1 MPARLPPPPAVN
13 TPPRTFT
20 ERDYGHDV
28 YHGYVNSIRHA
39 TTSDLW
45 NGSKAY
51 ELGILIGAHLILFNS
66 RDDNWDMSSDGLS
79 HFFRMFYYKRPRH
92 QPRLDRENVNR
103 PAYHFIGK
111 ELRTVFP
118 RDPFR
123 DELVSNPLFL
133 SSLSINPSTEI
144 NPQSTLQM
152 ALGNKRKSKH
162 TPNKADG
169 YYRTIGP
176 WIRVDIHG
184 ERWLQHGLPVIS
196 SPGRDWRHCWD
207 HQSAHILNLA
217 NALSEGIDN
226 ILTHWLSIMKGLLK
240 FSTVRILFPLPTN
253 IASNTHIFLQIGSR
267 RIRVV

>member
-1 MPARLPPPPAVN
+1 MKLRFTPHPQPLRANRVPPPSDSYTPPAKIIKWCNESKSLSPYLSPKRLSSIPLFISHPQTTMPARLPPPPAVN

-133 SSLSINPSTEI
+133 SS
-144 NPQSTLQM
+144 
-152 ALGNKRKSKH
+152 
-162 TPNKADG
+162 
-169 YYRTIGP
+169 
-176 WIRVDIHG
+176 
-184 ERWLQHGLPVIS
+184 
-196 SPGRDWRHCWD
+196 
-207 HQSAHILNLA
+207 
-217 NALSEGIDN
+217 
-226 ILTHWLSIMKGLLK
+226 
-240 FSTVRILFPLPTN
+240 
-253 IASNTHIFLQIGSR
+253 
-267 RIRVV
+267 